1 MAGSLLNFQF
11 QQALLDINQ
20 ENYSNF
26 IANDVDFSDKT
37 EVNISSHLERNAAI
51 IDCLSLSKY
60 FIIGL
65 SDYMEEKSIVQLTL
79 NRECFD
85 VLCSLIKQVPPFCHK
100 NTKFEGLR
108 T

>member
-51 IDCLSLSKY
+51 NTTKYLCLSLQCR
-60 FIIGL
+60 
-65 SDYMEEKSIVQLTL
+65 IV
-79 NRECFD
+79 
-85 VLCSLIKQVPPFCHK
+85 
-100 NTKFEGLR
+100 
-108 T
+108 